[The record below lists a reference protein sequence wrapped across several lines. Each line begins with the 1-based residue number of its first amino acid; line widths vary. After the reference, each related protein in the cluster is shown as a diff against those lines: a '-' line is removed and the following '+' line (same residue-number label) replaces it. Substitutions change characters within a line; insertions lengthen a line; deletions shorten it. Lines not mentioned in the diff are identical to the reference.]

1 MIANKNSQHYTP
13 KQKSRKTLK
22 KEHWLLIL
30 IRNLYCMNYC
40 TVDTTAEIQ
49 HHSNATKIINTS
61 KKTGYVK
68 VEGKHCRKNY
78 ILTEST
84 GTNTL

>member
-1 MIANKNSQHYTP
+1 
-13 KQKSRKTLK
+13 
-22 KEHWLLIL
+22 
-30 IRNLYCMNYC
+30 MNYC